1 MNGVALSPLTEKAEV
16 VRGVTFSKGDAV
28 AEPRE
33 GYTPVLR
40 AGNIQSHLILDSD
53 LVYIPEEMVSEKQR
67 LRRGD
72 IVMCTSSGSAEIVG
86 KTAFADQ
93 DWIGSFGA
101 FCAVVRPKL
110 GKCHPRYLFHYL
122 QTPRFREWT
131 RNSSGVG
138 IKNIRKSE
146 LDSYEVPF
154 PSLDEQ
160 RRIAATLD
168 KADAIRRK
176 RKQALTMADDFL
188 RSVFLEMFGDPASN
202 SRGWPITLLDE
213 LGDVQGGL
221 QVSSKREAGVLT
233 LPYLR
238 VANVYRDR
246 LELAEIKEINL
257 TEAEFRRVRLQVGD
271 ILIVEGHGNPEEIGR
286 SAIWDGSIE
295 PCVHQ
300 NHLIRFRA
308 DRSRALP
315 EYISRLLNS
324 DGGRQQLIGA
334 GRTTSGLNTI
344 STRKVKEVRIPL
356 PPVTLQQKFS
366 EVVKARL
373 STTEKLLTQLELS
386 RSLIS
391 SLSHRAFRGEL

>member
-1 MNGVALSPLTEKAEV
+1 MTGTIPLGELIAIRGGGTPSRSISAYWNGEIRWATVKDFKSTELAETEESITPE
-16 VRGVTFSKGDAV
+16 GVNASATNV
-28 AEPRE
+28 IP
-33 GYTPVLR
+33 
-40 AGNIQSHLILDSD
+40 AGS
-53 LVYIPEEMVSEKQR
+53 V
-67 LRRGD
+67 
-72 IVMCTSSGSAEIVG
+72 IVPTRMAVG
-86 KTAFADQ
+86 KAAINTIDLAINQ
-93 DWIGSFGA
+93 DLKALLPGSEVDSRFLLYFILAQGKYLESQAQGA
-101 FCAVVRPKL
+101 TVK
-110 GKCHPRYLFHYL
+110 
-122 QTPRFREWT
+122 
-131 RNSSGVG
+131 G
-138 IKNIRKSE
+138 IK
-146 LDSYEVPF
+146 LDLLRSLPF
-154 PSLDEQ
+154 PKIPPSEQ
-160 RRIAATLD
+160 RRIATILD

-176 RKQALTMADDFL
+176 REQALALADDFL
-188 RSVFLEMFGDPASN
+188 RSLFMEMFGDPASN

-221 QVSSKREAGVLT
+221 QVSTKREAGVLT

-246 LELAEIKEINL
+246 LELADIKEINL

-286 SAIWDGSIE
+286 AAIWDGSIE

-308 DRSRALP
+308 DRRRALP

-356 PPVTLQQKFS
+356 PPIELQQKFF
-366 EVVKARL
+366 EVVRAQLAITGKL
-373 STTEKLLTQLELS
+373 SAQLELS
-386 RSLIS
+386 KGLIS